1 MEFNYLKAYA
11 AFILDTCLDKFVR
24 IHLHRVKE
32 VQLPLLK
39 LFATFTDEQLYTF
52 SSSTT
57 KEFLQS
63 LAAGKAMEN
72 ARQRND
78 LWKGNLLPNV
88 PRNSID
94 VKDMAF
100 TPHTRKYAFIRLLKE
115 YTQDLDLY
123 EAVIQELELFYSL
136 EQEMSLQTFVD
147 IQNEQVIHEKEF
159 LSTLLDNTSDGISAY
174 DQEGKITLWNKALEE
189 RTGVS
194 KAQAIGQKLFN
205 LFSQYE
211 GTVMQQ
217 AIEKVRNGEKVF
229 LHDVPLA
236 HRTGYYEA
244 SLTPLIDKNGQTIG
258 WLTVS
263 RDITA
268 RKLAEEKL
276 QKSEEVMAQAQ
287 SIAHVGSWE
296 WEATTGKVTWSDEL
310 YRIFGYQPQPGEIDI
325 SKKWLFQHIH
335 PDSMAEV
342 EKIYSLAVHHQGAFE
357 ATVQIIR
364 QDKRVRIT
372 HTKGMIVCDDTGRR
386 SKIFGSTQDVT
397 EEKEAQKLIQGV
409 LNGSLAGL
417 IYFQSVR
424 STDES
429 IIDFEYVLVN
439 NAAYHHLKRKESL
452 VGKRMLE
459 VYPELQ
465 QADVFRKFTLV
476 VDTGKPYAD
485 TILFAIENKP
495 VWFKLYAVKQSDG
508 LVLSFEDITATKESE
523 EKLQKEKDFSD
534 SLIFHSIDG
543 IVSLDENLRYTA
555 WNPVMEQYIG
565 KSRSQ
570 VLGQHVLDVFPGTE
584 NSEALQAMKAALR
597 GIATKLSDREFTSR
611 KGYYDAYI
619 FPLYG
624 AHNHIAGIM
633 SIVHDVTERKQNQLT
648 EHAAQEEIR
657 RKNQELA
664 HALDELRQYKDHL
677 VELNLSLEEK
687 IQERTKELVTSEN
700 QLRLVSDA
708 LPLLV
713 SYIDAQQRYKF
724 TNKAYSDWFKK
735 PLNAIQGRTMRELLG
750 DETYLPAAPY
760 IEKVLQGEHV
770 TYDTSFTHAEKG
782 DRYVTVTYVPH
793 LDHGKTAGF
802 YAIIFDITE
811 RVKSEQALQ
820 AAFKETEL
828 KNQELSKIN
837 EVLDN
842 FVYMAAHDLKSPVAN
857 LKLLSGMLVRVDSP
871 VHPELH
877 AAIVES
883 VNRLDQTINGLVEV
897 IEVQSVHDI
906 PVKEV
911 AFQTCLQIIIQD
923 LADEIRSTGSQIEI
937 DFSQK
942 DTVRY
947 VEAYLQSI
955 LKNLL
960 TNAIKYRSTARNLHV
975 HIQTKQEK
983 EYVLLTV
990 SDNGMGM
997 NLAKYGQHVFKP
1009 FTRFTNK
1016 ASGKGLGLHLIKSMV
1031 EKNGGKVLVDSE
1043 VEKGTTFRI
1052 YLKEY

>member
-11 AFILDTCLDKFVR
+11 AFILDNCLDEFVR
-24 IHLHRVKE
+24 IHLQRVKE
-32 VQLPLLK
+32 IELPLLK
-39 LFATFTDEQLYTF
+39 LFTAFTDEQLYTF
-52 SSSTT
+52 SSSNT

-63 LAAGKAMEN
+63 LAGGKAMES
-72 ARQRND
+72 ARQRNE
-78 LWKGNLLPNV
+78 LWKANLLPNV

-115 YTQDLDLY
+115 YTRDIDLY
-123 EAVIQELELFYSL
+123 EAVIGELDMFYSL
-136 EQEMSLQTFVD
+136 QQEMSLETFVA
-147 IQNEQVIHEKEF
+147 IQNERVIQEKDF

-174 DQEGKITLWNKALEE
+174 DLEGKITVWNKALED

-194 KAQAIGQKLFN
+194 KAQAIGQQLFS

-217 AIEKVRNGEKVF
+217 AIERVRNGEKVF

-236 HRTGYYEA
+236 DRTGYYEA
-244 SLTPLIDKNGQTIG
+244 SLTPLIDNKGQTIG

-263 RDITA
+263 RDITSK
-268 RKLAEEKL
+268 KLAEEKL
-276 QKSEEVMAQAQ
+276 QKSEAVMAQAQ

-296 WEATTGKVTWSDEL
+296 WEAATGKVTWSDEL
-310 YRIFGYQPQPGEIDI
+310 YRIFGYQPQIEEIEI
-325 SKKWLFQHIH
+325 NKQWLLQHIH
-335 PDSMAEV
+335 PESKAEI
-342 EKIYSLAVHHQGAFE
+342 EKIYALAASRQSSFE

-364 QDKRVRIT
+364 RDKRVRIT
-372 HTKGMIVCDDTGRR
+372 QTRGMIQCDNTGRPI
-386 SKIFGSTQDVT
+386 KIIGATQDVT
-397 EEKEAQKLIQGV
+397 EEKEAQKLVQGV

-424 STDES
+424 SEAEA

-439 NAAYHHLKRKESL
+439 NAAYRHLKRKEPL
-452 VGKRMLE
+452 TGKRMLE

-476 VDTGKPYAD
+476 VETGNSYAD
-485 TILFAIENKP
+485 TILFTIENKP
-495 VWFKLYAVKQSDG
+495 TWFKLYAVKQSDG
-508 LVLSFEDITATKESE
+508 LVLSFEDITAAKEAE

-543 IVSLDENLRYTA
+543 IVSLDENLHYTA
-555 WNPVMEQYIG
+555 WNPVMEKYIG
-565 KSRSQ
+565 KTRSE
-570 VLGQHVLDVFPGTE
+570 VLGKHIQEVFPGTE
-584 NSEALQAMKAALR
+584 NSEAVQAMKAALR
-597 GIATKLSDREFTSR
+597 GIPTKLSDHEFNSR
-611 KGYYDAYI
+611 KGYYDAYV

-624 AHNHIAGIM
+624 ANNHIAGIM
-633 SIVHDVTERKQNQLT
+633 SIVHDVTERKQNELK
-648 EHAAQEEIR
+648 ERAAQEEIH

-664 HALDELRQYKDHL
+664 HALEELRQYKDHL

-700 QLRLVSDA
+700 QLRLISDA

-735 PLNAIQGRTMRELLG
+735 PLNAIQGRSMRELLG

-760 IEKVLQGEHV
+760 IEKALQGEHV

-793 LDHGKTAGF
+793 IDHGKTAGF
-802 YAIIFDITE
+802 YTIVFDITD
-811 RVKSEQALQ
+811 RVRSEQALQ
-820 AAFKETEL
+820 AAFGEMEQ

-857 LKLLSGMLVRVDSP
+857 LKLLSGMLMRVDSTL
-871 VHPELH
+871 HPELY

-897 IEVQSVHDI
+897 IEIQSVQDI

-911 AFQTCLQIIIQD
+911 AFYQSLQPILQD
-923 LADEIRSTGSQIEI
+923 LADEIQSTESQIEV

-942 DTVRY
+942 DTIRY

-960 TNAIKYRSTARNLHV
+960 TNAIKYRNHSRNLQV
-975 HIQTKQEK
+975 HIQTRQEN

-997 NLAKYGQHVFKP
+997 NLAKYGQHLFKP
-1009 FTRFTNK
+1009 FTRFTSK

-1031 EKNGGKVLVDSE
+1031 EKNGGKVLVESE
-1043 VEKGTTFRI
+1043 LDKGTTFRI